1 MASPVEQ
8 VPLHEATA
16 ERYLSYALSVITSRA
31 LPDVRDGLKPVQ
43 RRILYTM
50 YVDMNLVPNGRYS
63 KCAAVVGEVMGKYHP
78 HGDSSI
84 YEALVRMAQDFSL
97 LAPLVDGQ
105 GNFGSLDGDPPAA
118 HRYTECKLRPMALE
132 LLTEIKKRTVD
143 YRPNYDGQ
151 RVEPIV
157 LPAQFPQLLVNGCE
171 GIAVG
176 MATRVPPHNLAEIV
190 DAAVALIDDRELPVA
205 ALLQY
210 VRGPDF
216 PTGGHLLATEAEL
229 RGVYE
234 TGQGTLKLRGT
245 YETDKEGR
253 KKQLVVTSIPYGTNK
268 SRIVEEM
275 GEHVRLKKLPQVLDV
290 RDESTDVVRIVLE
303 LKQDA
308 SPEQVMAY
316 LFKHTQLQSTW
327 PVNLTAL
334 VPTRTEDGSPGVP
347 TPARLDLR
355 AILLHWLDFRFE
367 TVRRRYQFDLE
378 ELRRRIHVLEA
389 FERIFDALDE
399 AIAIIRESEGKTD
412 AAERLMQR
420 FDLSDL
426 QVDAILELRLYK
438 LARLEILRIREEL
451 TECRQQAAR
460 IEKLLSSDKRLW
472 GEVRKELVELRKVHD
487 APRRTAVGVP
497 KVDVS
502 YDEDAYIVKEDAWVV
517 VTREGWVK
525 RQSTVSDL
533 AKVRVR
539 DGDEVGW
546 LVKAHTRSTLTFF
559 TNHGSAYVLRV
570 GDVEQTT
577 GYGAPLQAHFS
588 FGDGERVVGVIS
600 HDARHRPLV
609 QESLP
614 LASDEPPPPWAVA
627 VTLRGRVLRF
637 PTRPHEEPSTRAGR
651 RYARLDD
658 GDVVFGVWPMRGDGD
673 RVCVASRGGRAS
685 VFAASD
691 VTVLRAAGKGVTGLK
706 LKPGD
711 EIMCFELAAGPMD
724 GPVVVTSFGRE
735 LEIRERKF
743 GLSARGSRGKVVL
756 VRGAIDV
763 WRRAPVVWSGEEPAR
778 APEPRPAAAVPAA
791 LDDATPATA
800 AAVGEE

>member
-1 MASPVEQ
+1 MASPVET

-132 LLTEIKKRTVD
+132 LLTEIRKRTVD

-151 RVEPIV
+151 RFEPVV

-176 MATRVPPHNLAEIV
+176 MATRVPPHNLAEVV
-190 DAAVALIDDRELPVA
+190 DAAVALIDDRDLPVSS
-205 ALLQY
+205 LLAH

-216 PTGGHLLATEAEL
+216 PTGGHLLATDAEL
-229 RGVYE
+229 RSIYE
-234 TGQGTLKLRGT
+234 TGQGTLKVRGT
-245 YETDKEGR
+245 FEQDKDGR
-253 KKQLVVTSIPYGTNK
+253 RRQLVVTSVPYGTNK
-268 SRIVEEM
+268 ARIVEEI
-275 GEHVRLKKLPQVLDV
+275 GEQVRLKKLPQVTDV

-308 SPEQVMAY
+308 SPEQVMAW

-334 VPTRTEDGSPGVP
+334 VPTRQDDGTPGVP
-347 TPARLDLR
+347 TPSRLDLR

-367 TVRRRYQFDLE
+367 TLRRRYQFDLE
-378 ELRRRIHVLEA
+378 ELRKRIHVLEG
-389 FERIFDALDE
+389 FEKLFDALDE
-399 AIAIIRESEGKTD
+399 AIALIRSSEGKTD
-412 AAERLMQR
+412 AAERLIAR
-420 FDLSDL
+420 FDLTDV

-438 LARLEILRIREEL
+438 LARLEIQAIREEL
-451 TECRQQAAR
+451 AELRQEAQR
-460 IEKLLSSDKRLW
+460 IEKLLASDRRLW
-472 GEVRKELVELRKVHD
+472 GEVRKELLEVRKVHA
-487 APRRTAVGVP
+487 APRRTMVGVP
-497 KVDVS
+497 KVDVA
-502 YDEDAYIVKEDAWVV
+502 YDEDAYIVKEDAFVV

-525 RQSTVSDL
+525 RQTTVSDL

-539 DGDEVGW
+539 EGDEVGW
-546 LVKAHTRSTLTFF
+546 LVKAHTRSTLTIF
-559 TNHGSAYVLRV
+559 TTHGSAYVLRV

-577 GYGAPLQAHFS
+577 GYGSPLQAHFS
-588 FGDGERVVGVIS
+588 FADGERVVGVIS
-600 HDARHRPLV
+600 HDARHRPLL

-614 LASDEPPPPWAVA
+614 LAADEPPPPWAVA
-627 VTLRGRVLRF
+627 MTARGRVLRF

-651 RYARLDD
+651 RFAKLDD
-658 GDVVFGVWPMRGDGD
+658 DDQVFAVWPMRADTD

-685 VFAASD
+685 VFPASE
-691 VTVLRAAGKGVTGLK
+691 VAVLRAAGKGVTGLK
-706 LKPGD
+706 LKPDD
-711 EIMCFELAAGPMD
+711 ELVAFELASGPME

-735 LEIRERKF
+735 LEVRERKF

-756 VRGAIDV
+756 VRGSIEA
-763 WRRAPVVWSGEEPAR
+763 WRRGPAVWTGEEAPK
-778 APEPRPAAAVPAA
+778 PEPRAAAEPVPAA
-791 LDDATPATA
+791 RDDAAPAPGA
-800 AAVGEE
+800 DAIEE